1 MNDEKRDF
9 KQIIKCDYSFE
20 KLKNFIIQCKM
31 EYSYCSDLIVYAVS
45 FFGQFLT
52 LLCRIVLVKFFDIEK
67 IKLQRDIRIFSIRK
81 CVRS

>member
-1 MNDEKRDF
+1 MNDEKKDF

-31 EYSYCSDLIVYAVS
+31 EYSYCSDLIVYAVC

-52 LLCRIVLVKFFDIEK
+52 F
-67 IKLQRDIRIFSIRK
+67 
-81 CVRS
+81 

>member
-31 EYSYCSDLIVYAVS
+31 EYSYCSDLIVYAV
-45 FFGQFLT
+45 FFWTIFNFT
-52 LLCRIVLVKFFDIEK
+52 L
-67 IKLQRDIRIFSIRK
+67 
-81 CVRS
+81 